1 MAMPTREATLIL
13 VPTEI
18 ERQHLLP
25 QLSEHYHLQLCGF
38 GPIVSGIEATGLLA
52 GGNFQ
57 SVILTG
63 IAGTYD
69 SGALPVGSA
78 CSFRQVGFYGV
89 GAGEGA
95 DYRSASDLGIEQPA
109 LENGVSR
116 YDQVSLAPAAVGSCC
131 EELLTV
137 STAASNAEQV
147 QWRKDAFP
155 HAVAEDMESFA
166 VALAAGKFGLSV
178 TVIRGI
184 SNQAG
189 DRDHS
194 AWEIGPAMRAA
205 GDLLMQ
211 HLAVG

>member
-1 MAMPTREATLIL
+1 MSMPTREATLIL

-57 SVILTG
+57 NVILTG

-69 SGALPVGSA
+69 SRALPVGSA
-78 CSFRQVGFYGV
+78 CSFRQVGYYGV
-89 GAGEGA
+89 GAGEGP
-95 DYRSASDLGIEQPA
+95 DHQSARDMGKEQPE
-109 LENGVSR
+109 LENGVSA
-116 YDQVSLAPAAVGSCC
+116 YDPLSLTPAAVGSCS

-137 STAASNAEQV
+137 ATAASNDQQV
-147 QWRKDAFP
+147 EWRRDAFP
-155 HAVAEDMESFA
+155 HAAAEDMEGFA
-166 VALAAGKFGLSV
+166 VALAAAKFSLSV

-184 SNQAG
+184 SNEAG